1 MPACLGTRWR
11 RSWFDIG
18 PRARCSVVGSE
29 NIRCVGTEV
38 AVQKLQKCVYGEI
51 EERSEI

>member
-1 MPACLGTRWR
+1 MPTCVGTRWR
-11 RSWFDIG
+11 RLRFDIG